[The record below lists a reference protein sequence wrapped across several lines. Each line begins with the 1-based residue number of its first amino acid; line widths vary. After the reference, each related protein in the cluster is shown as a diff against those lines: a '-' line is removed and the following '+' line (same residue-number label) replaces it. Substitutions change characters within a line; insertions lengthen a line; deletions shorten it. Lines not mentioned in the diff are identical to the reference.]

1 MNAAH
6 DTQRRILESLNAQLV
21 VKVNDLTHIHREIQT
36 ALET

>member
-1 MNAAH
+1 MTAAH

-21 VKVNDLTHIHREIQT
+21 LKVNDLTHIHSEIQA